1 MQLPLEKTIS
11 ARLMTAEY
19 EWHELTLCVRH
30 SPDDA
35 LAVRMDLFAAED
47 DPPAATWVF
56 GRDLLATGLILP
68 TGEGDVRVRPHGED
82 ETDVELVSGQSWCV
96 VRMASAHVRDVVA
109 RTQSAE
115 ELWNDKA
122 RSELDRVLAEILS
135 SGIRN
140 ADS

>member
-11 ARLMTAEY
+11 ARLMTAAC
-19 EWHELTLCVRH
+19 EWHDMTLRMRH

-82 ETDVELVSGQSWCV
+82 ETDVELISGQSWCV

-109 RTQSAE
+109 RTQCAE
-115 ELWNDKA
+115 ERWEDKA
-122 RSELDRVLAEILS
+122 QAELDGVLAEILA

>member
-11 ARLMTAEY
+11 AKLMTAEY
-19 EWHELTLCVRH
+19 EWHELTVRMRH

-35 LAVRMDLFAAED
+35 LAVRMDLFAAEA

-82 ETDVELVSGQSWCV
+82 ETDVELISGPSWCV
-96 VRMASAHVRDVVA
+96 VRMASTHVRDMVA
-109 RTQSAE
+109 RTRSAQE
-115 ELWNDKA
+115 CWNDKA
-122 RSELDRVLAEILS
+122 QAELDRVLTEILS

>member
-1 MQLPLEKTIS
+1 MQLPLEKKIS

-19 EWHELTLCVRH
+19 EWHELTLRIRH

-35 LAVRMDLFAAED
+35 LAVRLDLLAGEH

-56 GRDLLATGLILP
+56 GRDLLATGLLLP

-82 ETDVELVSGQSWCV
+82 ETDVELVSGRSWCV

-109 RTQSAE
+109 RTRSAE
-115 ELWNDKA
+115 QLWNDRA
-122 RSELDRVLAEILS
+122 PAELDRVLAEILS
-135 SGIRN
+135 SGVEN